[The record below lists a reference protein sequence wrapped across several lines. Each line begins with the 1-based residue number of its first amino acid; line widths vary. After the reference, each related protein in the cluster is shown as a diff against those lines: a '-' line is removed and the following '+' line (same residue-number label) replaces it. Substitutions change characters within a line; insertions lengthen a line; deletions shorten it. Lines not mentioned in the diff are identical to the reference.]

1 LTFKGEGG
9 DGVGVGGGG
18 GGGGGAP
25 RVSNHNGFHLTEI
38 MNYVMLTNKML
49 FSN

>member
-1 LTFKGEGG
+1 MEGG
-9 DGVGVGGGG
+9 GIVGVWGSYL
-18 GGGGGAP
+18 GGGGAP